1 MLHDGEETR
10 IDEKKYRVEM
20 ARLLVEKEE
29 REKLILSF
37 NGFKE
42 DLETKV
48 ANDDSIK
55 DQDKELKRT
64 FPEN

>member
-29 REKLILSF
+29 HEKLILSF

-55 DQDKELKRT
+55 EQDRELKKM